1 MIFDIFP
8 VPTSASRYVHS
19 WSYHIGDEGE
29 SSMAT
34 LLGAV
39 GPFNPDTDDWVVYS
53 ERLEQFFKAN
63 GISDPE
69 KQRAVLLSTCGNE
82 TYLLIRSLAA
92 PDKPTD
98 KSISE
103 IVKLARDHFC
113 PSRSVIVQRYNFN
126 CHTQKEGETVSQF
139 CAELRRLSEYCE
151 FGNTLNDMLRDRLVC
166 GIKDIKLQLA
176 ERGLTCAKAFEL
188 AQAAELAEKNAMDIQ
203 HSTTVSVCT
212 VQSPDSPAGMDNVH
226 DACFR
231 CGGRHSAVDCRFKSV
246 ECYNCGKLGHL
257 SRVCRSK
264 KPGRSVGKDTAQ
276 RRPKDTYTLFTI
288 AGDRSRA
295 PLTQKVKLDGA
306 DLMMEVDTGA
316 VASVISEETYR
327 QLWTTPRRP
336 KLKPSDVYLRT
347 YTGERIQVKGQIT
360 VEAKYGGST
369 QLLDILVVGGKG
381 PSLMG
386 RDWLH
391 KLKPNLSVYY
401 MGRKGSLS
409 LQGLMDGHRDLFKD
423 ELGLIKGVTVKI
435 HVDSSKPPRFFK
447 PQPVPYALRGRVEQ
461 ELERLQRDGII
472 EPVQFSEWAAPV
484 VPVMKQDGSIRICG
498 DYKLTVNSASDI
510 ESYPL
515 PRIDDLLS
523 SCTGKS

>member
-1 MIFDIFP
+1 MLCDCYYLISP
-8 VPTSASRYVHS
+8 SSVPTSASRYVLS

-34 LLGAV
+34 LLGVV

-103 IVKLARDHFC
+103 ILELARDHFC

-126 CHTQKEGETVSQF
+126 CRTQKEGETVSQF

-166 GIKDIKLQLA
+166 GIRDIKLQRRLLA
-176 ERGLTCAKAFEL
+176 ERGLTFAKAFEL

-203 HSTTVSVCT
+203 HSTTASVCT
-212 VQSPDSPAGMDNVH
+212 VQPPDSPAGMDNVN

-231 CGGRHSAVDCRFKSV
+231 CGGRHSAADCRFKSV

-257 SRVCRSK
+257 SRVCRSN
-264 KPGRSVGKDTAQ
+264 KPGRSVGRDTAQ
-276 RRPKDTYTLFTI
+276 RRPKDTYTLFTV

-306 DLMMEVDTGA
+306 DLMMHG
-316 VASVISEETYR
+316 SRHRS
-327 QLWTTPRRP
+327 
-336 KLKPSDVYLRT
+336 
-347 YTGERIQVKGQIT
+347 
-360 VEAKYGGST
+360 GG
-369 QLLDILVVGGKG
+369 V
-381 PSLMG
+381 
-386 RDWLH
+386 R
-391 KLKPNLSVYY
+391 
-401 MGRKGSLS
+401 
-409 LQGLMDGHRDLFKD
+409 
-423 ELGLIKGVTVKI
+423 
-435 HVDSSKPPRFFK
+435 
-447 PQPVPYALRGRVEQ
+447 
-461 ELERLQRDGII
+461 
-472 EPVQFSEWAAPV
+472 
-484 VPVMKQDGSIRICG
+484 
-498 DYKLTVNSASDI
+498 YK
-510 ESYPL
+510 
-515 PRIDDLLS
+515 
-523 SCTGKS
+523 